1 MQILLRL
8 PAMLTAAVM
17 TFCCSC
23 VSSPGNDRSD
33 KNVTRTSPML
43 SCYDITVEAPLGE
56 TIYDYVDNG
65 SHYIC
70 SISFTPDSLYSWS
83 YVKDTAEESRY
94 WYVDVTAASLKDIDS
109 AKTEPSAYDVDMA
122 DGRKRHETV
131 FFVKSINEDPK
142 FKNRTYSCYSGNN
155 HVENFD
161 IHTLN
166 IPTYSIEVSKKM
178 VELIKSMLK
187 K

>member
-1 MQILLRL
+1 MKILLRL

-23 VSSPGNDRSD
+23 ASSPDKNRSD
-33 KNVTRTSPML
+33 KKVNQTSPML
-43 SCYDITVEAPLGE
+43 SCSDMAVEAPLGE

-83 YVKDTAEESRY
+83 YVKDTGEESRY
-94 WYVDVTAASLKDIDS
+94 SYVDVTAASLKDIDS
-109 AKTEPSAYDVDMA
+109 AKTEPSEYNVDVA
-122 DGRKRHETV
+122 AGSKRHETV

-142 FKNRTYSCYSGNN
+142 FKNRTYTCNSGDN

-178 VELIKSMLK
+178 VEQIKSRLK